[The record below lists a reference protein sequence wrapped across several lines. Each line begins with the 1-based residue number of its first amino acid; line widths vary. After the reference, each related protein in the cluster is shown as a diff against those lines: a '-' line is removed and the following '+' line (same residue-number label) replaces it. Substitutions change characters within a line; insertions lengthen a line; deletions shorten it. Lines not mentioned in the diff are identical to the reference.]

1 MLKKSIKQPKLFK
14 QYHNKTQL
22 QLNMKKIISVF
33 TIALV
38 LLAAAGSVNA
48 QKIGHIRADDLIQFM
63 PEAPKIDTLL
73 QKFQVDSLNPQ
84 FASIVQDYTYKDSLL
99 NKTDTSK
106 MPANVKNQI
115 RQELQQLT
123 YTIQNWQQ
131 TAQQIMG
138 MKQQQLAA
146 PMYKRITDAI
156 NAVAKEKGYTY
167 VLTSEALVVAP
178 PADDMLPA
186 VAAKLGIKLPAA
198 NKPATR

>member
-1 MLKKSIKQPKLFK
+1 
-14 QYHNKTQL
+14 
-22 QLNMKKIISVF
+22 MKKIISVF
-33 TIALV
+33 AIALFI
-38 LLAAAGSVNA
+38 LSAAGSVNA
-48 QKIGHIRADDLIQFM
+48 QKIGHIRADDLVQFM
-63 PEAPKIDTLL
+63 PEAAKIDTLL
-73 QKFQVDSLNPQ
+73 QRFQVDSLNPQ
-84 FASIVQDYTYKDSLL
+84 FGSIVQDYTYKDSLL

-146 PMYKRITDAI
+146 PMYRRITDAI

-167 VLTSEALVVAP
+167 VLQSEALLVSP

-186 VAAKLGIKLPAA
+186 VAAKLGIKLPNTGA
-198 NKPATR
+198 KPTR